1 MDLTTLKFADLRL
14 WRLARYAAAGCFL
27 LAGAIMVT
35 LLVGSADAA
44 PEFGLWSK
52 PAR

>member
-27 LAGAIMVT
+27 IAGAIMVT
-35 LLVGSADAA
+35 LLFGSADAA
-44 PEFGLWSK
+44 PGFGLWS
-52 PAR
+52 RLER